1 MSAERQPEPAPA
13 YPSEADVEAVIAE
26 AGGDAKEA
34 VRMLLVDLDAL
45 ARDRNASVSRG
56 YVYGRL
62 AVVRGRDR

>member
-1 MSAERQPEPAPA
+1 MSPERQQEHAPA

-45 ARDRNASVSRG
+45 ARDRNGSVSYG
-56 YVYGRL
+56 FVYGRL
-62 AVVRGRDR
+62 AAGRGRDR